1 MKGLIAINNA
11 VNKISRYLLIL
22 MFAAITVV
30 YTSQIVMRYFFS
42 SGLHWGEEF
51 VRYVD
56 IAMVMLGS
64 AVLARSNGH
73 VNVSALESITPENKL
88 KYLQL
93 VQNILSIVFY
103 GIAIFLGLQ
112 FMELAGT
119 QISTNMRLP
128 MKMIY
133 LIFPVSF
140 VILVFNAI
148 MFILVDLF
156 KIGKEAK

>member
-1 MKGLIAINNA
+1 MKALITINNI

-22 MFAAITVV
+22 MFAAITAI
-30 YTSQIVMRYFFS
+30 YTSQIVSRYFFS
-42 SGLHWGEEF
+42 SGLHWSEEF

-73 VNVSALESITPENKL
+73 VNVSALESVTPESKM
-88 KYLQL
+88 KYLKL
-93 VQNILSIVFY
+93 VQNLLTIIFF
-103 GIAIFLGLQ
+103 GISIFLGFQ
-112 FMELAGT
+112 FMNHAGT

-128 MKMIY
+128 MKMVY
-133 LIFPVSF
+133 GIFPITF
-140 VILVFNAI
+140 IILVFNAI

-156 KIGKEAK
+156 NIGKEA